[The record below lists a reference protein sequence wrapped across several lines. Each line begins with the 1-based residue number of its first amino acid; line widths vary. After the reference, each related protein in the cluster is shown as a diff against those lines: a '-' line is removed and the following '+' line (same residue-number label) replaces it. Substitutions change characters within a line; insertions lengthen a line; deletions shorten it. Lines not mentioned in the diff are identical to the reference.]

1 MEWVCKMK
9 IMFLTGSYWPAQDGV
24 SQVTQYLAEG
34 LARKHE
40 VRVIATRKN
49 FLREEKINAVE
60 IERIETRRN
69 TYLCYIQGEK
79 KKARQSIMEFQPD
92 ILIIVGIQNW
102 GYDWFKG
109 ELDRLPGKKMLMT
122 HGASCL
128 GEYRVWECLKQVRF
142 RRQIVADLIKV
153 NYERYWKKYQKTL
166 PRDMAR
172 FDLISYLF
180 EGEDLYKHMQRAGLK
195 NGMVLENA
203 TEDFFFERKA
213 YLIND
218 SKEIVFINV
227 STYEE
232 RKNQKMILEAF
243 YEANLPGTKLILIGS
258 RENEYYRGLVEKKK
272 NIEKNGDFR
281 GKIEICV
288 GLPREEVLEIYQN
301 ADIYVSASSWEAM
314 SISLCEAAAAG
325 LLILS
330 TNVGHVAQIPGVLFF
345 DEKEGLINMMLKA
358 YQEPEV
364 RRTNGMLAN
373 AYAEENYR
381 IQKKVDLLE
390 SALIELCEK

>member
-1 MEWVCKMK
+1 MK
-9 IMFLTGSYWPAQDGV
+9 IMFLAGSYWPAQDGV

-40 VRVIATRKN
+40 VRVIAIRKN
-49 FLREEKINAVE
+49 YLREEKINAVE
-60 IERIETRRN
+60 IERIEVRRN

-79 KKARQSIMEFQPD
+79 KKARQGIIKFQPD

-109 ELDRLPGKKMLMT
+109 ELAQLPGKKMLMT

-128 GEYRVWECLKQVRF
+128 GEYRVWEQLKQVRI
-142 RRQIVADLIKV
+142 RRQIVADLIRV
-153 NYERYWKKYQKTL
+153 NYVRYWKKYQKTL
-166 PRDMAR
+166 PGDMAR

-180 EGEDLYKHMQRAGLK
+180 EGEDLYRHMQQAGLK

-213 YLIND
+213 YLINGN
-218 SKEIVFINV
+218 KEIVFINV

-258 RENEYYRGLVEKKK
+258 RENEYYHGLVERKR
-272 NIEKNGDFR
+272 NMEANGDFR
-281 GKIEICV
+281 GKIEIWV
-288 GLPREEVLEIYQN
+288 GLPRKEVLEIYQN

-314 SISLCEAAAAG
+314 SISICEAAAAG

-330 TNVGHVAQIPGVLFF
+330 TDVGHVAQIPGVLFF
-345 DEKEGLINMMLKA
+345 DSGEELRELMSRA
-358 YQEPEV
+358 CREPDI
-364 RRTNGMLAN
+364 RRENGMRAN
-373 AYAEENYR
+373 EYAEENYR

-390 SALIELCEK
+390 RALIELVER